1 MTPKWSYFHSLTTQ
15 KGNIKVIVCL
25 KAKKK
30 IYWATIQ
37 NLLHKTHYS
46 KSPYFVHKSIFAPFL
61 SQNHRNS
68 LIRVTYFV
76 QIRVGWILQISKIQG
91 RFLSKNSKTT
101 FWTKNWTFNIVQENI
116 YTIFCWGFLF
126 AKFCVDTNGK
136 MMALSFFKKKP
147 LGSLLQEERKRKMAQ
162 SALFCFL
169 QQMINSR

>member
-46 KSPYFVHKSIFAPFL
+46 KSPYFVTRSIFMAWKIIEIHL
-61 SQNHRNS
+61 LGW
-68 LIRVTYFV
+68 LILYRF
-76 QIRVGWILQISKIQG
+76 GWLNFTDI
-91 RFLSKNSKTT
+91 KNSRKV
-101 FWTKNWTFNIVQENI
+101 FVKKLKNYLLDKNWTFNIVQENI

-136 MMALSFFKKKP
+136 MMALSFFQEKALGKP
-147 LGSLLQEERKRKMAQ
+147 PAGRKEA
-162 SALFCFL
+162 
-169 QQMINSR
+169 